1 MVIEI
6 EDLIITIEEVIM
18 EEDEE
23 VEETEEGDLKLV
35 EDQLLIGEALTNYGI
50 NKKLQK
56 KRLISDSNLEKVHL
70 DFLARK

>member
-1 MVIEI
+1 VVIEI